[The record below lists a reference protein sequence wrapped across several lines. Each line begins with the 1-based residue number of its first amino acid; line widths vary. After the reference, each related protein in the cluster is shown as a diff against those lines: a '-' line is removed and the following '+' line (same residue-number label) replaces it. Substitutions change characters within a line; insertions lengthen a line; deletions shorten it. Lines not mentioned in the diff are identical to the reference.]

1 MGYFSDLDIDNQEM
15 EAIGAIV
22 PQHDQEP
29 DFKAYMETDQYMRE
43 FDKAFG
49 NPKQQID
56 DMIESLEVKHD

>member
-29 DFKAYMETDQYMRE
+29 DLKAYMKTDQYLEE
-43 FDKAFG
+43 FDNAFG
-49 NPKQQID
+49 NPMQQID
-56 DMIESLEVKHD
+56 DMIKGLKGES

>member
-1 MGYFSDLDIDNQEM
+1 MGYFSNLDIDNQEM
-15 EAIGAIV
+15 EAIGVIV

-29 DFKAYMETDQYMRE
+29 DAKEYMKTDQYLQE

-56 DMIESLEVKHD
+56 DMIESLGGEA